1 MINLVQVMAL
11 AAVLCLTGGPAYA
24 QGAGIEWE
32 TLIEEVRT
40 LYRAGR
46 YDRAIM
52 IAKKALEVAEKR
64 VGLNHPDVATSLNHL
79 AKSHQA
85 QGQYTQAEPLF
96 KRALDILEKTL
107 GPDHPDVATT
117 LNNLADFYREQGQYA
132 RPSRSTNV
140 R

>member
-46 YDRAIM
+46 YDRAATV
-52 IAKKALEVAEKR
+52 AKKALEVAEKR
-64 VGLNHPDVATSLNHL
+64 VGLNHPDVATSLSNL
-79 AKSHQA
+79 AKAHQA
-85 QGQYTQAEPLF
+85 QGQYDQ
-96 KRALDILEKTL
+96 
-107 GPDHPDVATT
+107 
-117 LNNLADFYREQGQYA
+117 
-132 RPSRSTNV
+132 PSRSSSARWTSWKRPWV
-140 R
+140 PTIPLWRKA

>member
-46 YDRAIM
+46 YDRAATV
-52 IAKKALEVAEKR
+52 AKKALEVAEKR
-64 VGLNHPDVATSLNHL
+64 VGLNHPDVATSLSNL
-79 AKSHQA
+79 AKA
-85 QGQYTQAEPLF
+85 QGPRAVRPVRATLQA
-96 KRALDILEKTL
+96 RAGHCGE
-107 GPDHPDVATT
+107 
-117 LNNLADFYREQGQYA
+117 NL
-132 RPSRSTNV
+132 RP
-140 R
+140 